1 MSQATVNMMM
11 PSAVGAALGVTD
23 QTVRNWCR
31 KGLVHRRDAEGTM
44 WIDLEV
50 ARAYQKQYTG
60 HRHGG
65 ARKNAGRPGED
76 GPPAKSGAK
85 AAEQATGMLPLSA
98 EAIEAQKA
106 AEEAARSAGMLSTEA
121 GIAAS
126 LAGAMSVEEAN
137 RRIQVLKAL
146 SIQLELD
153 ERLGKL
159 VKIEECR
166 DEWMSMLIG
175 LRTRLEALGPR
186 MAPNIVSALKLDR
199 EQQKQL
205 TTMIT
210 DAVKNMLE
218 ELANDPLGELVK
230 RRDK

>member
-1 MSQATVNMMM
+1 MTQTTANMMM

-31 KGLVHRRDAEGTM
+31 KGLAHRRDTEGTI
-44 WIDLEV
+44 WIDLEE
-50 ARAYQKQYTG
+50 AKRYKAQYTG

-65 ARKNAGRPGED
+65 ARKNAGRGGASGQSSKAPQGQGDDAD
-76 GPPAKSGAK
+76 GV
-85 AAEQATGMLPLSA
+85 LPLSA
-98 EAIEAQKA
+98 EAIEAQKQ
-106 AEEAARSAGMLSTEA
+106 AEEAARAAGMLSTEA

-137 RRIQVLKAL
+137 RRMQVLRAL
-146 SIQLELD
+146 TMQLELD

-166 DEWMSMLIG
+166 DEWMGLLIG

-186 MAPNIVSALKLDR
+186 LAPNIVSALKLDR
-199 EQQKQL
+199 EQQNRL
-205 TTMIT
+205 TTMIGN
-210 DAVKNMLE
+210 AVRTMLE
-218 ELANDPLGELVK
+218 ELANDPLCELVK
-230 RRDK
+230 RK